1 MRTLIV
7 LAFISSFFLT
17 SCENEPDAS
26 LENVTLSC
34 FGFTENEL
42 ISIGTNHNR
51 YLTEVYAAVDFDS
64 CVNCKEEI
72 IAAFKSLDIDVSGLG
87 VSLDSLIDI
96 AAKTYN
102 NLESIDIRTWTN
114 PPFNQST
121 HNYLSAIMDELDYS
135 SSHSEYVHRLD
146 SLKILVKSDNSIDC
160 FSEEII
166 IATIEVAKNS
176 AYLWMPVHMGGVDYY
191 SLYQQNSIEF
201 RRRPWSWRNAFT
213 SDVASVGASMIEL
226 AVLMAITSA
235 VAPPGN
241 LLIATGI
248 AVNAAFG
255 SAIGGFL

>member
-1 MRTLIV
+1 MRTLFV
-7 LAFISSFFLT
+7 LALSVLFFLT

-26 LENVTLSC
+26 LDNVTLSC

-51 YLTEVYAAVDFDS
+51 YLAEVYAAVDFDS
-64 CVNCKEEI
+64 CVNCEQEI
-72 IAAFKSLDIDVSGLG
+72 TTAFKSLDIDVSGLG
-87 VSLDSLIDI
+87 ISLDSLIDI

-135 SSHSEYVHRLD
+135 SSHSDYVHRLD
-146 SLKILVKSDNSIDC
+146 SLKVMVKSDNSIDC
-160 FSEEII
+160 LNGEII

-176 AYLWMPVHMGGVDYY
+176 AYLWMPVNMGGLGYY

-201 RRRPWSWRNAFT
+201 RGRPWSWRNAFA
-213 SDVASVGASMIEL
+213 SDIAAVGSSMMEL
-226 AVLMAITSA
+226 AVLLAVTS
-235 VAPPGN
+235 VAPPANG
-241 LLIATGI
+241 LIALGI
-248 AVNAAFG
+248 GVNAAFG